1 MMGCMIGNG
10 TTAAAGWRDAN
21 EGEAAVEQPSG
32 AGNGDGDVV
41 DEVAYPDI
49 LPITLIQNHNALSP
63 RHTNHS
69 IRSRRQS
76 VQSSRDYRAMRRR
89 NR

>member
-41 DEVAYPDI
+41 DDGDG
-49 LPITLIQNHNALSP
+49 
-63 RHTNHS
+63 R
-69 IRSRRQS
+69 
-76 VQSSRDYRAMRRR
+76 
-89 NR
+89 